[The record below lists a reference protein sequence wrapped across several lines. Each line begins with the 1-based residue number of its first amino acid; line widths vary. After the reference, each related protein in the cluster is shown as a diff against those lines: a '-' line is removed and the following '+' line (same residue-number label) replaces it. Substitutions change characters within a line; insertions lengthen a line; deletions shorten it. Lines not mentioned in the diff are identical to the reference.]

1 MAASSSQLRSDATAD
16 AGLLPVLGSRGKG
29 GVLTQVPEP
38 RALRDR
44 IRAAVDQWILQ
55 IDRTRPLS
63 RYELETAARSL
74 LAQLGLP
81 GEFAGWTMVAIASR
95 FWAEQVESVPFA
107 RRLLLLPH
115 CLRKAE
121 TCPAAFDRLG
131 LVCRH
136 CGACDLHQLAQ
147 HAESL
152 GYKVMI
158 AEGSPVVLRTILS
171 GHVDAVLGVACLET
185 LERTF
190 DKILLA
196 GIPCMAVPL
205 VEAGCRNTSA
215 DADRI
220 TEMIDRPY
228 RPQTQTTRTY
238 LHLMRLAARMFD
250 EEQLRELAGV
260 HGEFPQTDRQDR
272 QGAQPASASAAGG
285 SDANVGRR
293 DSEIGRLEGR
303 PIARLLD
310 GTEALALDFLRAGG
324 KHSRPFITLAVY
336 DALLGG
342 RATGPAGATAAASM
356 PIHVRRIALAIE
368 VFHKA
373 SLVHDDVED
382 DDRVRYGQPT
392 IHHRFGPAVAINVG
406 DFLIGLGYR
415 LIGNPGPEVSAE
427 SAADLL
433 RLFASAHMRLAQGQ
447 GAELMWRDG
456 ADKHLEPIDALRI
469 YALKTAPAFE
479 AAILAGAR
487 LAGPIDSGL
496 KAAVERYA
504 RHLGV
509 AFQILNDLDDWSD
522 DTNRRADQPKETHAA
537 TEPANSAT
545 GGTDNA
551 PRPKKGSDVL
561 AGRPTILWA
570 LAWQHL
576 SPAERRWLT
585 ELPTSDHG
593 STRLAQAAEC
603 FSRTGAFER
612 AASLVVKHHRR
623 AIEAADGIEPAPLR
637 FFLRFLADAIL
648 DRRPLSIND
657 HG

>member
-1 MAASSSQLRSDATAD
+1 MAASSIQLRSDLAAD
-16 AGLLPVLGSRGKG
+16 AGLLPIVGSRGKG
-29 GVLTQVPEP
+29 GALTQVPAP

-44 IRAAVDQWILQ
+44 IRTAVDEWIVRV
-55 IDRTRPLS
+55 DRSRPLS

-74 LAQLGLP
+74 LSRLDLP

-95 FWAEQVESVPFA
+95 FWADQVEAVPFS

-121 TCPAAFDRLG
+121 TCPAQFDRMG
-131 LVCRH
+131 LICRH

-147 HAESL
+147 RAESL

-158 AEGSPVVLRTILS
+158 AEGSPAVLRTILS
-171 GHVDAVLGVACLET
+171 GQVDAVLGVACLET

-238 LHLMRLAARMFD
+238 MHLMRLAARMFD
-250 EEQLRELAGV
+250 EEQLRELAASQV
-260 HGEFPQTDRQDR
+260 ERARMPQ
-272 QGAQPASASAAGG
+272 QGTEAVSAAAGG
-285 SDANVGRR
+285 GAISSPGRGDSGADRVDDA
-293 DSEIGRLEGR
+293 
-303 PIARLLD
+303 PIAHLLD
-310 GTEALALDFLRAGG
+310 GTETLALDFLRAGG

-336 DALLGG
+336 DAMLGG
-342 RATGPAGATAAASM
+342 AATGPAGAAVAAAM
-356 PIHVRRIALAIE
+356 PLHVRRIALAIE

-415 LIGNPGPEVSAE
+415 LIGNLGADVPAE
-427 SAADLL
+427 LAADLL
-433 RLFASAHMRLAQGQ
+433 RLFSSAHMRLAQGQ

-456 ADKHLEPIDALRI
+456 ADKHIEPLDALRI

-479 AAILAGAR
+479 AAVLAGAR
-487 LAGPIDSGL
+487 LAGPIENGL
-496 KAAVERYA
+496 KSAVERYA

-522 DTNRRADQPKETHAA
+522 DAIRQADRTEASDAAPQPATLGLTN
-537 TEPANSAT
+537 EPRS
-545 GGTDNA
+545 
-551 PRPKKGSDVL
+551 KLGSDVL

-570 LAWQHL
+570 LAWQRL
-576 SPAERRWLT
+576 SPAERRWLS
-585 ELPTSDHG
+585 ELPTTDSG
-593 STRLAQAAEC
+593 SARLGQAAEC
-603 FSRTGAFER
+603 FSRTGAFQR

-623 AIEAADGIEPAPLR
+623 AMEAADAVELEPLR

>member
-16 AGLLPVLGSRGKG
+16 AGLLPVWGNRGRGGS
-29 GVLTQVPEP
+29 LTQVPEP
-38 RALRDR
+38 RDLRDR
-44 IRAAVDQWILQ
+44 IRTAVSDWIAC
-55 IDRTRPLS
+55 IDRARPLS

-74 LAQLGLP
+74 LTQLGLP

-95 FWAEQVESVPFA
+95 FWAEQVESVPFS

-121 TCPAAFDRLG
+121 TCPAAFDHLG

-136 CGACDLHQLAQ
+136 CGACDLHQLAR

-152 GYKVMI
+152 GYKVKI
-158 AEGSPVVLRTILS
+158 AEGSPVVLKTILS

-190 DKILLA
+190 DKIVLA

-205 VEAGCRNTSA
+205 VEAGCRNSSA
-215 DADRI
+215 DADQI
-220 TEMIDRPY
+220 FEMIDRPY
-228 RPQTQTTRTY
+228 RPQTQTTRSY

-250 EEQLRELAGV
+250 WEQLRELASLQVEPVGMREPWRQPTAGV
-260 HGEFPQTDRQDR
+260 AFG
-272 QGAQPASASAAGG
+272 GSASSIAGRG
-285 SDANVGRR
+285 LLGGETDGT
-293 DSEIGRLEGR
+293 

-336 DALLGG
+336 DAMLGG
-342 RATGPAGATAAASM
+342 KATGPEGAAAAAAM
-356 PIHVRRIALAIE
+356 PAHVRRIALAIE

-415 LIGNPGPEVSAE
+415 LIGHPSDHVPAD

-456 ADKHLEPIDALRI
+456 ADKHLEPLDALRI

-479 AAILAGAR
+479 AAILAGVR
-487 LAGPIDSGL
+487 LAGPIAAGL
-496 KAAVERYA
+496 KEAVERYA

-509 AFQILNDLDDWSD
+509 AFQILNDLDDWSED
-522 DTNRRADQPKETHAA
+522 AIRQTGPLKEADAA
-537 TEPANSAT
+537 TPEDAAPSGRA
-545 GGTDNA
+545 GA
-551 PRPKKGSDVL
+551 PRSKQGSDVL

-570 LAWQHL
+570 LAWQRL
-576 SPAERRWLT
+576 SPAERRWLI
-585 ELPTSDHG
+585 ELPAADCDNA
-593 STRLAQAAEC
+593 RLSRAAKC
-603 FSRTGAFER
+603 FSSTGAFER

-623 AIEAADGIEPAPLR
+623 AIEAADGMEPEPLR

>member
-1 MAASSSQLRSDATAD
+1 MAASSFQLRSDITATP
-16 AGLLPVLGSRGKG
+16 GLLPVLGNRGKG
-29 GVLTQVPEP
+29 GVLTHVPTP

-44 IRAAVDQWILQ
+44 IRAAVDEWIVHV
-55 IDRTRPLS
+55 DRARPLS
-63 RYELETAARSL
+63 RYELETAARAL
-74 LAQLGLP
+74 LGQLGLP
-81 GEFAGWTMVAIASR
+81 GEYAGWTMVAIASR
-95 FWAEQVESVPFA
+95 FWAEQVEAVPFS

-121 TCPAAFDRLG
+121 TCPAQFDRLG
-131 LVCRH
+131 LICQH
-136 CGACDLHQLAQ
+136 CGACDLHQLARR
-147 HAESL
+147 AESL

-158 AEGSPVVLRTILS
+158 AEGSPAVLRTILS

-205 VEAGCRNTSA
+205 VEAGCRDTSA

-220 TEMIDRPY
+220 LEMVDRPY
-228 RPQTQTTRTY
+228 RPQSQTTRTF

-250 EEQLRELAGV
+250 EDQLRALAALPGGPV
-260 HGEFPQTDRQDR
+260 PGSGREAGPT
-272 QGAQPASASAAGG
+272 SAAGDG
-285 SDANVGRR
+285 SAPSSDSRDAGANRAE
-293 DSEIGRLEGR
+293 DAS
-303 PIARLLD
+303 IARLLD
-310 GTEALALDFLRAGG
+310 GTESLALDFLRAGG

-336 DALLGG
+336 DAMLGG
-342 RATGPAGATAAASM
+342 AATGPTGAAVAAAM
-356 PIHVRRIALAIE
+356 PIHVRRVALAIE

-382 DDRVRYGQPT
+382 DDQVRYGQPT

-415 LIGNPGPEVSAE
+415 LIGNPGADVPAE
-427 SAADLL
+427 LAADLL

-447 GAELMWRDG
+447 GAELMWRDS

-487 LAGPIDSGL
+487 LAGPIENGL
-496 KAAVERYA
+496 KAAVERYS

-522 DTNRRADQPKETHAA
+522 DAIRQAKGTGEIDSARGAA
-537 TEPANSAT
+537 TVGPTSEPRS
-545 GGTDNA
+545 
-551 PRPKKGSDVL
+551 KVGSDVL

-570 LAWQHL
+570 LAWQRL

-585 ELPTSDHG
+585 DLPAADGGHS
-593 STRLAQAAEC
+593 RLGQAAEC
-603 FSRTGAFER
+603 FSRTGAFDR
-612 AASLVVKHHRR
+612 AASLVVKHHSR
-623 AIEAADGIEPAPLR
+623 AIEAADGIEPEPLR

>member
-16 AGLLPVLGSRGKG
+16 AGLLPVLSSKDGAITR
-29 GVLTQVPEP
+29 VPETRP
-38 RALRDR
+38 LRDR
-44 IRAAVDQWILQ
+44 IRAAVDEWISR

-63 RYELETAARSL
+63 RYELENAARSL

-81 GEFAGWTMVAIASR
+81 SAFAGWTMVAIASR
-95 FWAEQVESVPFA
+95 FWAEQVESVPVR

-121 TCPAAFDRLG
+121 TCPAAFDHLG

-136 CGACDLHQLAQ
+136 CGACDLHHLAQ
-147 HAESL
+147 RAESL
-152 GYKVMI
+152 GYRVMI
-158 AEGSPVVLRTILS
+158 AEGSPVVLKTILS

-215 DADRI
+215 DADQI

-228 RPQTQTTRTY
+228 RPQTQATRTY

-250 EEQLRELAGV
+250 AEQLREMTSLLA
-260 HGEFPQTDRQDR
+260 ES
-272 QGAQPASASAAGG
+272 AQLPRPRPEPAGIDSGDVAPI
-285 SDANVGRR
+285 VG
-293 DSEIGRLEGR
+293 
-303 PIARLLD
+303 LLD

-336 DALLGG
+336 DAMLGG
-342 RATGPAGATAAASM
+342 KATGPEGAAVAAAM
-356 PIHVRRIALAIE
+356 PAHVRRIALAIE

-382 DDRVRYGQPT
+382 DDLVRYGQPT

-415 LIGNPGPEVSAE
+415 LIGHPSADVPAE

-433 RLFASAHMRLAQGQ
+433 RLFSSAHMQLSQGQ
-447 GAELMWRDG
+447 GAELIWRDG
-456 ADKHLEPIDALRI
+456 ADKHLEPFDALRI

-479 AAILAGAR
+479 AAILAGTR

-496 KAAVERYA
+496 KEAVERYS

-509 AFQILNDLDDWSD
+509 AFQILNDLDDWSED
-522 DTNRRADQPKETHAA
+522 SLRQAGPPDITDAA
-537 TEPANSAT
+537 TRAEGAAPIVQE
-545 GGTDNA
+545 GA
-551 PRPKKGSDVL
+551 PRAKRGSDVL

-570 LAWQHL
+570 LAWQRL
-576 SPAERRWLT
+576 SSAERRWLS
-585 ELPTSDHG
+585 ESPAAESR
-593 STRLAQAAEC
+593 SAWLAQAAEC

-623 AIEAADGIEPAPLR
+623 AIEAADGMEPEPLR

>member
-1 MAASSSQLRSDATAD
+1 MAASSFQLRSDITAD

-29 GVLTQVPEP
+29 GTLMQVPAP
-38 RALRDR
+38 RVLRDR
-44 IRAAVDQWILQ
+44 IRAAVDEWIVRV
-55 IDRTRPLS
+55 DRSRPLS

-74 LAQLGLP
+74 LSRLGLP
-81 GEFAGWTMVAIASR
+81 GELAGWTMVAIASR
-95 FWAEQVESVPFA
+95 FWAEQVESVPFS

-121 TCPAAFDRLG
+121 TCPAQFDRLG
-131 LVCRH
+131 LICQH

-147 HAESL
+147 RAESL

-171 GHVDAVLGVACLET
+171 GQVDAVLGVACLET

-205 VEAGCRNTSA
+205 VESGCRNTSA

-220 TEMIDRPY
+220 AEMIDRPY

-250 EEQLRELAGV
+250 EEQLRELAASQV
-260 HGEFPQTDRQDR
+260 ERARRHQ
-272 QGAQPASASAAGG
+272 QGTEAVSAGAGG
-285 SDANVGRR
+285 STSPPGRVASGADRVDDA
-293 DSEIGRLEGR
+293 
-303 PIARLLD
+303 PIAHLLD
-310 GTEALALDFLRAGG
+310 GTETLALDFLRAGG

-336 DALLGG
+336 DAMLGG
-342 RATGPAGATAAASM
+342 AATGPAGAAVAAAM
-356 PIHVRRIALAIE
+356 PLHVRRIALAIE

-415 LIGNPGPEVSAE
+415 LIGNPGAGVPVEL
-427 SAADLL
+427 AADLL

-456 ADKHLEPIDALRI
+456 ADKHLEPLDALRI

-479 AAILAGAR
+479 AAILAGVR
-487 LAGPIDSGL
+487 LTGPIENGL
-496 KAAVERYA
+496 NAAVERYS

-522 DTNRRADQPKETHAA
+522 DTIRQAGRTEASDAA
-537 TEPANSAT
+537 PRPPTAGRT
-545 GGTDNA
+545 NA
-551 PRPKKGSDVL
+551 PRSKLGSDVL

-570 LAWQHL
+570 FAWQRL

-585 ELPTSDHG
+585 ELRATDGG
-593 STRLAQAAEC
+593 SARLGQAAEC

-623 AIEAADGIEPAPLR
+623 AIEAADAMEPEPLR